1 MLTSEE
7 EIEKNITTN
16 EDKTEIASNG
26 SSLMEGKDISISS
39 TLDNETSRKRQRI
52 ELSREEK
59 KYQRWYMHVKQY

>member
-16 EDKTEIASNG
+16 EDKKEIASNG

-59 KYQRWYMHVKQY
+59 KYQR